1 MKGEFTLNEEEKRSV
16 DVLGQLQ
23 MEHYQNAFER
33 KMEGKPVG
41 WLTSIFP
48 QEIVEALDLDYVYPE
63 NHCCAVSARKESPKF
78 IDIAEGKGY
87 SVDLCAYAR
96 LNLGYAEEGYAESLT
111 IPMPDFICCCNNIC
125 NEVIKW
131 YENLSKDLGIPM
143 IMIDIP
149 FNDQYYPDQARVD
162 YIKGQLEYAITQL
175 EEIAG
180 KKMDYDKLH
189 EIMRISN
196 ENSKVWSEAMSYL
209 KSRPSPMNGFNMFN
223 YMAMIV
229 CARGKE
235 STKEVFELLAKENK
249 QLAEEGKTL
258 FKGEEEFRVM
268 WDGIA
273 VWPFLGLTAKTLVR
287 NGINMNASTY
297 PDAFAVQYDELTLE
311 GMARGYAGTANTRCI
326 DFHIDARAELMNRM
340 GCDGALYHMNR
351 SCKVWDMMQYTIA
364 KRTSEKTG
372 KPYAIFDGDQA
383 DPRGFSEAQFSTRI
397 DGLKE
402 VMAENKKEG

>member
-1 MKGEFTLNEEEKRSV
+1 MDEEKTSV
-16 DVLGQLQ
+16 DVLNMLQ
-23 MEHYQNAFER
+23 MEHYQTAFER
-33 KMEGKPVG
+33 KMEGKPIG

-131 YENLSKDLGIPM
+131 YENLSKNLSIPM

-149 FNDQYYPDQARVD
+149 FNDLYEPDEARIQ
-162 YIKGQLEYAITQL
+162 YIKGQLEHAIGQL
-175 EEIAG
+175 EKIAG
-180 KKMDYDKLH
+180 KPMDYDRLRDV
-189 EIMRISN
+189 MRISN
-196 ENSKVWSEAMSYL
+196 ENSRAWSEAMSYL
-209 KSRPSPMNGFNMFN
+209 KSKPSPMNGFAMFN
-223 YMAMIV
+223 YMALIV

-235 STKEVFELLAKENK
+235 SSKEVFELLAKEHK
-249 QLAEEGKTL
+249 ALTEEGKTN
-258 FKGEEEFRVM
+258 FKGEEVFRVM

-273 VWPFLGLTAKTLVR
+273 VWPFLGFTAKSLIK

-297 PDAFAVQYDELTLE
+297 PDAFAVYYDELTLE
-311 GMARGYAGTANTRCI
+311 GMARGYAGTANTRCVE
-326 DFHIDARAELMNRM
+326 FHVDARAELMQHS

-351 SCKVWDMMQYTIA
+351 SCKVWDMMQYSIA

-402 VMAENKKEG
+402 VMAEAKKEG

>member
-1 MKGEFTLNEEEKRSV
+1 MDEVTSV
-16 DVLGQLQ
+16 DILNQLQ
-23 MEHYQNAFER
+23 MLHYQNAFEK

-78 IDIAEGKGY
+78 IDIAESKGY

-96 LNLGYAEEGYAESLT
+96 LNLGYAEEGFAESLT

-125 NEVIKW
+125 GEVIKW
-131 YENLSKDLGIPM
+131 YENLSKNLGIPLV
-143 IMIDIP
+143 MIDTP
-149 FNDQYYPDQARVD
+149 FNDMDEPDQARID
-162 YIKGQLEYAITQL
+162 YIKGQFEYAIAQL
-175 EEIAG
+175 EEVAG
-180 KKMDYDKLH
+180 KKMDYDRLK
-189 EIMRISN
+189 EVMEISN
-196 ENSKVWSEAMSYL
+196 ENSRVWIEAMDYT
-209 KSRPSPMNGFNMFN
+209 KNTPSPLDGFAMFN

-229 CARGKE
+229 CARGKKE
-235 STKEVFELLAKENK
+235 TKEIYELLAKEHK
-249 QLAEEGKTL
+249 ALVAEGKT
-258 FKGEEEFRVM
+258 KYRGEKEEFRVM

-273 VWPFLGLTAKTLVR
+273 VWPFLSFTAKTLAK
-287 NGINMNASTY
+287 NGMNMNASTY
-297 PDAFAVQYDELTLE
+297 PGAFAIFYEDTTLE
-311 GMARGYAGTANTRCI
+311 GMARAYASAGNTRNI
-326 DFHIDARAELMNRM
+326 DYHIRMRAKLIDDF

-364 KRTSEKTG
+364 KEVEKLTG

-383 DPRGFSEAQFSTRI
+383 DPRGFSDAQFSTRL

>member
-1 MKGEFTLNEEEKRSV
+1 MDERTSKDALNE
-16 DVLGQLQ
+16 LQ
-23 MEHYQNAFER
+23 MQHYQNAFER

-63 NHCCAVSARKESPKF
+63 NHCCAVAARKEAPKF

-96 LNLGYAEEGYAESLT
+96 LNLGYAEEGFAEALT

-131 YENLSKDLGIPM
+131 YENLSKNLQIPM

-149 FNDQYYPDQARVD
+149 FNDLYEPNQARID
-162 YIKGQLEYAITQL
+162 YIKGQLEHAITQL
-175 EEIAG
+175 EEVAG
-180 KKMDYDKLH
+180 KKMDYDKLT
-189 EIMRISN
+189 EVMRISN
-196 ENSKVWSEAMSYL
+196 ENSKAWAKAMSYL
-209 KSRPSPMNGFNMFN
+209 RSKPSPMNGFAMFN

-229 CARGKE
+229 CARGKA
-235 STKEVFELLAKENK
+235 SSKEIFDL
-249 QLAEEGKTL
+249 LAEEHKKLVESGETR

-273 VWPFLGLTAKTLVR
+273 VWPSLGFTAKTLTN

-297 PDAFAVQYDELTLE
+297 PDAFAVAYDELTLE
-311 GMARGYAGTANTRCI
+311 GMARGYAGTANTRNVE
-326 DFHIDARAELMNRM
+326 FHIDARAGLMESY

-364 KRTSEKTG
+364 KGTSEKTG

-383 DPRGFSEAQFSTRI
+383 DPRGFSEAQFATRI
-397 DGLKE
+397 DGLTE

>member
-1 MKGEFTLNEEEKRSV
+1 MNEEKTSV
-16 DVLGQLQ
+16 DVLNMLQ
-23 MEHYQNAFER
+23 MEHYQNAFEK

-63 NHCCAVSARKESPKF
+63 NHCCAVAARKESPKF

-96 LNLGYAEEGYAESLT
+96 LNLGYAEEGFAESLT

-131 YENLSKDLGIPM
+131 YENLSKNLGIPM
-143 IMIDIP
+143 ILIDIP
-149 FNDQYYPDQARVD
+149 FNDQYYPDEARVD

-175 EEIAG
+175 EEVAG
-180 KKMDYDKLH
+180 KKMGYYRLREVMK
-189 EIMRISN
+189 ISN
-196 ENSKVWSEAMSYL
+196 ENSKAWCEAMSYL
-209 KSRPSPMNGFNMFN
+209 GKKPSPMNGFAMFN
-223 YMAMIV
+223 YMALIV

-235 STKEVFELLAKENK
+235 SSKEVFDLLAKENK
-249 QLAEEGKTL
+249 ALAAEGKSL
-258 FKGEEEFRVM
+258 YKGEEEFRIM

-297 PDAFAVQYDELTLE
+297 PDAFAVYYDDPTLE
-311 GMARGYAGTANTRCI
+311 GMARGYAGTANTRCVE
-326 DFHIDARAELMNRM
+326 FHVDARADLMRKL

-351 SCKVWDMMQYTIA
+351 SCKIWDMMQYTIA
-364 KRTSEKTG
+364 KSTSEKTG

-397 DGLKE
+397 EGLKE

>member
-1 MKGEFTLNEEEKRSV
+1 MNETTST
-16 DVLGQLQ
+16 DVLNMLQ
-23 MEHYQNAFER
+23 MEHYQNAFEK

-63 NHCCAVSARKESPKF
+63 NHCCAVAARKEAPKF

-87 SVDLCAYAR
+87 SVDVCAYAR
-96 LNLGYAEEGYAESLT
+96 LNLGYAEEGFAESLT
-111 IPMPDFICCCNNIC
+111 IPLPDFICCCNNIC

-131 YENLSKDLGIPM
+131 YENLSKNLGIPM
-143 IMIDIP
+143 IMVDIP
-149 FNDQYYPDQARVD
+149 FSDMYEPDEARVD
-162 YIKGQLEYAITQL
+162 YIAAQLEHAIGQLE
-175 EEIAG
+175 EVAG
-180 KKMDYDKLH
+180 KKMDYDRLTEVMK
-189 EIMRISN
+189 ISN
-196 ENSKVWSEAMSYL
+196 ANSKAWQEAMSYL
-209 KSRPSPMNGFNMFN
+209 SSRPSPMNGFAMFN

-235 STKEVFELLAKENK
+235 STKEIFELLAKEHK
-249 QLAEEGKTL
+249 ELADSGDTNFGKG
-258 FKGEEEFRVM
+258 KYEAQEDFRVM

-273 VWPFLGLTAKTLVR
+273 VWPFLGFTAKTLIK
-287 NGINMNASTY
+287 NGMNMNASTY
-297 PDAFAVQYDELTLE
+297 PDAFAVFYEEPTLR

-326 DFHIDARAELMNRM
+326 EYHINERAKLMDRH

-351 SCKVWDMMQYTIA
+351 SCKVWDMMQYAIA
-364 KRTSEKTG
+364 KGTSEKTG

-383 DPRGFSEAQFSTRI
+383 DPRGFSEAQFTTRI

-402 VMAENKKEG
+402 VMAEQKKEG

>member
-1 MKGEFTLNEEEKRSV
+1 MNETSSK
-16 DVLGQLQ
+16 DVLNMLQ

-33 KMEGKPVG
+33 KMEGKPIG

-63 NHCCAVSARKESPKF
+63 NHCCAVAARKEAPKF

-96 LNLGYAEEGYAESLT
+96 LNLGYAEEGFAEALT

-131 YENLSKDLGIPM
+131 YENLSKNLGIPM
-143 IMIDIP
+143 IMVDIP
-149 FNDQYYPDQARVD
+149 FNDMYEPNQARVD

-175 EEIAG
+175 EEVAG
-180 KKMDYDKLH
+180 KKMDYDKLT
-189 EIMRISN
+189 EVMRISN
-196 ENSKVWSEAMSYL
+196 ENSKAWSKAMSYL
-209 KSRPSPMNGFNMFN
+209 KNRPSPMNGFAMFN

-235 STKEVFELLAKENK
+235 SSKEIFDLLAQEHA
-249 QLAEEGKTL
+249 QMVEEGTTR
-258 FKGEEEFRVM
+258 FKGEEAFRVM

-273 VWPFLGLTAKTLVR
+273 VWPSLGFTAKELIK

-311 GMARGYAGTANTRCI
+311 GMARGYAGTANTRNV
-326 DFHIDARAELMNRM
+326 DFHVDARADLMEKM

-383 DPRGFSEAQFSTRI
+383 DPRGFSEAQFTTRI

-402 VMAENKKEG
+402 VMSETKKEG

>member
-1 MKGEFTLNEEEKRSV
+1 MNETSSA
-16 DVLGQLQ
+16 DVLGLLQ

-33 KMEGKPVG
+33 KMEGKPIG
-41 WLTSIFP
+41 WLTSLFP

-63 NHCCAVSARKESPKF
+63 NHCCAVAARKESPKF
-78 IDIAEGKGY
+78 IDIAKGKGY

-96 LNLGYAEEGYAESLT
+96 LNLGYAEEGFAESLT

-131 YENLSKDLGIPM
+131 YENLSKNLGIPM

-149 FNDQYYPDQARVD
+149 FNDMYYPDQARIN
-162 YIKGQLEYAITQL
+162 YIKEQIEFAITQL
-175 EEIAG
+175 EEVSG
-180 KKMDYDKLH
+180 RKMDYDKLR
-189 EIMRISN
+189 EVMRISN
-196 ENSKVWSEAMSYL
+196 ENSKAWSEAMSYL
-209 KSRPSPMNGFNMFN
+209 KSKPSPMNGFNMFN
-223 YMAMIV
+223 YMALIV

-235 STKEVFELLAKENK
+235 SSKEVFELLAQEHKK
-249 QLAEEGKTL
+249 LSEEGKTN
-258 FKGEEEFRVM
+258 FKVEEEFRVM

-273 VWPFLGLTAKTLVR
+273 VWPFLGFTAKTLVK

-297 PDAFAVQYDELTLE
+297 PDAFAVQYDELSLE
-311 GMARGYAGTANTRCI
+311 GMAKGYAGSANTRCI
-326 DFHIDARAELMNRM
+326 EFHVDGRTELLENNN
-340 GCDGALYHMNR
+340 CDGALYHMNR

-364 KRTSEKTG
+364 KRTCEKTG